1 MRLLRKCPFL
11 GHQRGLVIVAK
22 AKPKDNSSFAQKKA
36 LRKRALA
43 DLAALGISAP
53 VVLESHGGTGKL
65 WAACYEHLPVGVV
78 MEKSPDKAARL
89 GLQRPH
95 WRVYE
100 TECVA
105 ALEAGIASDLAIDLL
120 DLDPYGS
127 CWPALG
133 AFMSSRRT
141 FAPRMAVVI
150 NDGLRQAL
158 SLGKAWTVKELAPY
172 VERFG
177 NDSFYDRYEE
187 IARVMFEDTIA
198 HAGYG
203 VERYA
208 SYMTGANGYLL
219 HVLAILS
226 R

>member
-1 MRLLRKCPFL
+1 M
-11 GHQRGLVIVAK
+11 AK

-43 DLAALGISAP
+43 DLAALGVTQP
-53 VVLESHGGTGKL
+53 VVLESHGGAGKL

-105 ALEAGIASDLAIDLL
+105 ALEAGIAADLPIDLL
-120 DLDPYGS
+120 DLDPYGG
-127 CWPALG
+127 ALETLS
-133 AFMSSRRT
+133 AFMLSRRV
-141 FAPRMAVVI
+141 FAPTLAIVV

-158 SLGKAWTVKELAPY
+158 SIGKAWTIHALAPF
-172 VERFG
+172 VEKYG
-177 NDSFYDRYEE
+177 NDAIYESYGE
-187 IARVMFEDTIA
+187 VCREYLEREAA
-198 HAGYG
+198 AAGYTVNRFTYYYCG
-203 VERYA
+203 KNSYLCHWYA
-208 SYMTGANGYLL
+208 L
-219 HVLAILS
+219 LS

>member
-1 MRLLRKCPFL
+1 M
-11 GHQRGLVIVAK
+11 AK

-43 DLAALGISAP
+43 DLAALGVTQP
-53 VVLESHGGTGKL
+53 VVLESHGGAGKL
-65 WAACYEHLPVGVV
+65 WAACYEHLPIGVV

-100 TECVA
+100 CDCVH
-105 ALEAGIASDLAIDLL
+105 ALRAGVAGDLPIDLL

-127 CWPALG
+127 CWPALHS
-133 AFMSSRRT
+133 FMSSRRA

-219 HVLAILS
+219 HVLALLE
-226 R
+226 RK